1 MAPDQSI
8 NWKAMVQL
16 QASAR
21 QCKHVKAHKL
31 KCLLTS
37 QLIERPWWLFVWIRP
52 SAGRRSSEPPATVR
66 RSLRPPF
73 VQTSGRA
80 FVWTSGRRSFQ
91 PLAAVH
97 RSLRPPFFRA
107 TSRHSSEP
115 PAIIHQSLPTII
127 IRTSGSIY
135 KNRTSVRFCK
145 VNMTNFPINCNKASW
160 LSG

>member
-66 RSLRPPF
+66 RSLRQPF

-115 PAIIHQSLPTII
+115 PAIIHQSPSF
-127 IRTSGSIY
+127 IRAYRQSSSEHPAQFI
-135 KNRTSVRFCK
+135 KIAQVWDFVK
-145 VNMTNFPINCNKASW
+145 
-160 LSG
+160 